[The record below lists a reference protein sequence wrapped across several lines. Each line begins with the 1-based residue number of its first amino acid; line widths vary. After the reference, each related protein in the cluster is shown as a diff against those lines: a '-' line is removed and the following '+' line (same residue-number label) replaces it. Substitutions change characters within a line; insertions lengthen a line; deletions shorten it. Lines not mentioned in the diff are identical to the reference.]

1 VDVAL
6 VTGGMQSPSQQ
17 HPGSQAYGVKSHI
30 QFAVKFLDVL
40 ELAGTE
46 SQLIEYVS
54 SVLAPVCQARAP
66 ASTSASWAF
75 IVASCKWEAVSSA
88 THVT

>member
-1 VDVAL
+1 VAVAL
-6 VTGGMQSPSQQ
+6 VTGGIQSLSQQ

-30 QFAVKFLDVL
+30 QFAVRFLEVL

-54 SVLAPVCQARAP
+54 RVLAPVRRTRAEIR
-66 ASTSASWAF
+66 AQTSTSISWVLIA
-75 IVASCKWEAVSSA
+75 IQ
-88 THVT
+88 